1 MPVPLPAPG
10 EALLQPPTDIETQ
23 LTAQGIA
30 TAASPEGGFTDLQ
43 RVLLESIC
51 YAMTGHKV
59 DLTNFEPLTPEQL
72 GEVLR
77 RRELMFRAR
86 GVQLMLLCAL
96 VLRPLPVEVPA
107 NLCVCL

>member
-1 MPVPLPAPG
+1 MAVPLPKPD
-10 EALLQPPTDIETQ
+10 EVLLQPPTSVEAQ

-30 TAASPEGGFTDLQ
+30 TAASPAGGLTDLQ

-51 YAMTGHKV
+51 GAMTGHRV
-59 DLTNFEPLTPEQL
+59 DLRDFEPMTAEQL

-77 RRELMFRAR
+77 PRNLMFRTR

-96 VLRPLPVEVPA
+96 VLRPLPVEV
-107 NLCVCL
+107 